1 MTVKRSLGRGLNELL
16 STVRAAEINSAVAKT
31 ATQTVQAAVESPRT
45 LPIDLLQ
52 PGKYQPRKIMQT
64 DALQELADSIRAQG
78 ILQPILVR
86 SIEKNR
92 YEIIAGE
99 RRWRAAQLAALEH
112 VPVFIREIP
121 DEAAM
126 AMGLIEN
133 IQREDLNV
141 VEQAIALKRLIEEF
155 ELTHE
160 DAAKAV
166 GKSRVSVSNLL
177 RLLNLEPQVRVLLE
191 NGDIEMGHARAILA
205 LESSQQLPVAKVAIE
220 KELSVRAT
228 EELVRKWQ
236 SPTEMKKPIK
246 NTDPDILKLQS
257 ELSDKLGAAVK
268 IQHAGKGKGKLVI
281 QYYTL
286 DELDGILQRIR

>member
-1 MTVKRSLGRGLNELL
+1 MTKRSLGRGLNELL
-16 STVRAAEINSAVAKT
+16 SSVRAPQVQVVPENNSA
-31 ATQTVQAAVESPRT
+31 AVSHVSGESPRT

-64 DALQELADSIRAQG
+64 EALQELADSIRAQG

-86 SIEKNR
+86 AIDKNR

-141 VEQAIALKRLIEEF
+141 IEQAIALKRLIEEF

-160 DAAKAV
+160 DVAKAV

-177 RLLNLEPQVRVLLE
+177 RLLHLESQVRVLLE

-205 LESSQQLPVAKVAIE
+205 LEPSQQLLVAKIAIE

-236 SPTEMKKPIK
+236 SPVETKKPLK
-246 NTDPDILKLQS
+246 NTDPDVLRLQS

-268 IQHAGKGKGKLVI
+268 IQYAGKGKGKLI
-281 QYYTL
+281 INYYTL
-286 DELDGILQRIR
+286 DELEGILQHIK